1 MGWWKFK
8 GSRRVHWTLQNT
20 QHQIGIISG
29 FKQRYFNAI
38 TSTFFKGKNTM
49 TKGNECLVKYS
60 TKIKKLFLFIFLVVM
75 PLTDMIKNPFLKIH
89 FWYKFWDIKS
99 YRKSPKRDQMLN
111 KMRNVQLF
119 KISNANENMWTFQ
132 NAYQDHLR
140 DSDNLSSNGL
150 SRGEH

>member
-1 MGWWKFK
+1 MSG
-8 GSRRVHWTLQNT
+8 
-20 QHQIGIISG
+20 QI
-29 FKQRYFNAI
+29 FNENQKA
-38 TSTFFKGKNTM
+38 
-49 TKGNECLVKYS
+49 
-60 TKIKKLFLFIFLVVM
+60 FLVHFFGSHALNLAV
-75 PLTDMIKNPFLKIH
+75 TDMIKNAFLKIH
-89 FWYKFWDIKS
+89 FWYKLWDIKS